1 MARNITQ
8 ICNEA
13 IADLP
18 AHPIT
23 DINDD
28 TATEAQEC
36 ARHLPGVVSELV
48 DYHDFDF
55 VERRIALPLLTND
68 RDGEWGYAYAVPDSF
83 VGPIKLVRNYGSTSN
98 TPGVI
103 VTPML
108 YWGSFETNLPTIN
121 YALAD
126 GVLYTDLEEA
136 ILEYSTD
143 ALEPNKWTPL
153 FAQAVI
159 RMLAARIYRP
169 ILGEKA
175 DTREWM
181 VKQQAAQR
189 AVDEAVANDLNRH
202 PRARKSYTSEGAIA
216 RGAQG
221 YGGFVWPR

>member
-1 MARNITQ
+1 MARNIVAV
-8 ICNEA
+8 CNEA
-13 IADLP
+13 ISDLP

-23 DINDD
+23 DIEDV
-28 TATEAQEC
+28 TSTEAQEC
-36 ARHLPGVVSELV
+36 ARHLPGVVSELI

-55 VERRIALPLLTND
+55 VERRVALAEVAND
-68 RDGEWGYAYAVPDSF
+68 RDGEWAYAYAVPDSF
-83 VGPIKLVRNYGSTSN
+83 VSPVRLVRTYSSSSI
-98 TPGVI
+98 PGVI

-108 YWGSFETNLPTIN
+108 YWGGFDFGLPTIN
-121 YALAD
+121 YLVAD

-175 DTREWM
+175 DTRELM
-181 VKQQAAQR
+181 FKQQMAQR
-189 AVDEAVANDLNRH
+189 AVDEAVAADLNRN
-202 PRARKSYTSEGAIA
+202 PRVRKSFTSEGAIA
-216 RGAQG
+216 RQAQG
-221 YGGFVWPR
+221 YGDIVWRR